1 MIWQLT
7 VIRTQ
12 AGCLGI
18 LLCGL
23 IVHLQAKS
31 QPQATPAV
39 ASVFVTSFNL
49 VGADAL
55 PPGLLDPYLSE
66 HTMQKKTLVE
76 LRKMAAQLEKQLQTQ
91 HGLSSAKVWVPLQED
106 KLGVVDLRVLPGQI
120 RQVRLARPA
129 TSDRETR
136 ALALL
141 ADQFKPGALLEQAAL
156 ERTSVALSKLLGET
170 PKLTL
175 APSPTMG
182 QYDLVLEPIQ
192 VEKYSLSTSV
202 DNLGSLY
209 TNAAKD
215 RTQLQIR
222 NSLFNADML
231 SFAAQLLTP
240 NQKTLQTRY
249 EVPLGLSDFKLG
261 LSNISA
267 RYQLVDAYASLQ
279 AKGDS
284 HITGVDLS
292 NHLLRSPN
300 LNLTL
305 RGEAQ
310 SKRTRSLQA
319 GVPVTDRRIHAFNL
333 GLFGDGPALGGTR
346 SGNLVLTTGHV
357 DMSLVASDVTA
368 DTAQIAGRYQKL
380 TARGEQSVTLGQSQR
395 AQVNFSVQRAR
406 KNLDPTESMLV
417 GGISGVRAY
426 PIGEAASDRGAVLN
440 LELHHRWNEQWRGLL
455 FYDQGWVTLRQSVVA
470 GTTTAN
476 NYILNGAGFSVVW
489 SPTPST
495 EMALMPAWKLR
506 ANPAADTTTGADS
519 DGRTSKMRLW
529 FFATQ
534 QF

>member
-1 MIWQLT
+1 MMWRPA
-7 VIRTQ
+7 VMRTP
-12 AGCLGI
+12 ARCLGI

-31 QPQATPAV
+31 QPQPTPAV

-76 LRKMAAQLEKQLQTQ
+76 LRKLAAQLEKQLQTQ
-91 HGLSSAKVWVPLQED
+91 YGLSSAKVWVPLQED

-129 TSDRETR
+129 TSERETR

-141 ADQFKPGALLEQAAL
+141 TDQFKPGALLEQTAL
-156 ERTSVALSKLLGET
+156 ERTSLALTKLLGET
-170 PKLTL
+170 PRLTL
-175 APSPTMG
+175 TPSPTIG
-182 QYDLVLEPIQ
+182 EYDLVLEPIQ
-192 VEKYSLSTSV
+192 VEKYSLSTSI

-215 RTQLQIR
+215 KTQLQIR

-231 SFAAQLLTP
+231 SFAGQLLTP
-240 NQKTLQTRY
+240 NQKTLQARY

-261 LSNISA
+261 ISNISA

-292 NHLLRSPN
+292 NNLLRSPG
-300 LNLTL
+300 LNLTV
-305 RGEAQ
+305 RAEAQ
-310 SKRTRSLQA
+310 SKRSRNLQA
-319 GVPVTDRRIHAFNL
+319 GVPVSDRRMHAFNL
-333 GLFGDGPALGGTR
+333 GLFGDGPALSGTR
-346 SGNLVLTTGHV
+346 AGNLVLTTGHV
-357 DMSLVASDVTA
+357 DMSQVASDVTA
-368 DTAQIAGRYQKL
+368 DTAKIAGRYQKL
-380 TARGEQSVTLGQSQR
+380 TARGEQSIALGAGQR
-395 AQVNFSVQRAR
+395 GQVNFSVQRAR
-406 KNLDPTESMLV
+406 KNLDSTEAMLV

-426 PIGEAASDRGAVLN
+426 PIGEAASDMGAVLN

-489 SPTPST
+489 SPSPRT

-506 ANPAADTTTGADS
+506 VNPAADPTTGADS
-519 DGRTSKMRLW
+519 DGKTSKIRVW

>member
-1 MIWQLT
+1 MIWRR
-7 VIRTQ
+7 IRAPIKASCFGAVLCGFAMATETQ
-12 AGCLGI
+12 A
-18 LLCGL
+18 
-23 IVHLQAKS
+23 

-55 PPGLLDPYLSE
+55 PPGLLDPFLSE

-76 LRKMAAQLEKQLQTQ
+76 LRKLAAQLEKQLQTQ
-91 HGLSSAKVWVPLQED
+91 YGLSSAKVWVPLQED
-106 KLGVVDLRVLPGQI
+106 KLGVVDVRVLPGQI

-141 ADQFKPGALLEQAAL
+141 ADQFRPGSLLEQAAL
-156 ERTSVALSKLLGET
+156 ERTSLALTKLLGET
-170 PKLTL
+170 PRLTL
-175 APSPTMG
+175 SPSTTMG

-192 VEKYSLSTSV
+192 LEKYSLSTSI
-202 DNLGSLY
+202 DNLGSRY
-209 TNAAKD
+209 TNVARDK
-215 RTQLQIR
+215 TQLQIR
-222 NSLFNADML
+222 NNLFNADVL
-231 SFAAQLLTP
+231 SIAGQLLTP

-249 EVPLGLSDFKLG
+249 DVPLGLSDFKLG
-261 LSNISA
+261 ISNLTA

-284 HITGVDLS
+284 HITGIDLS
-292 NHLLRSPN
+292 NHLIRSPH

-319 GVPVTDRRIHAFNL
+319 GVPTTDRRIHAFNL

-346 SGNLVLTTGHV
+346 SGNLILTAGHV

-368 DTAQIAGRYQKL
+368 DTAKIAGRYQKL
-380 TARGEQSVTLGQSQR
+380 TARGEQSVALGQGQR
-395 AQVNFSVQRAR
+395 AQVNFSLQRAR
-406 KNLDPTESMLV
+406 KNLDSTESMLI

-426 PIGEAASDRGAVLN
+426 PIGEAAADMGAVLN

-455 FYDQGWVTLRQSVVA
+455 FYDQGWVTIRQSVIA

-476 NYILNGAGFSVVW
+476 NYILNGTGFSVVW

-495 EMALMPAWKLR
+495 EIALMPVWKLR

-519 DGRTSKMRLW
+519 DGRASKMRVW
-529 FFATQ
+529 VFATQ

>member
-1 MIWQLT
+1 MCRPPVLH
-7 VIRTQ
+7 RH
-12 AGCLGI
+12 ARGLGI

-23 IVHLQAKS
+23 IVHVQAQS
-31 QPQATPAV
+31 QTQATPAV

-76 LRKMAAQLEKQLQTQ
+76 LRKLAAQLEKQLQTQ
-91 HGLSSAKVWVPLQED
+91 YGLSSAKVWVPLQED
-106 KLGVVDLRVLPGQI
+106 NLGVVDLRVLPGQI

-129 TSDRETR
+129 ASDRETR

-141 ADQFKPGALLEQAAL
+141 TDQFKPGTLLEQTAL
-156 ERTSVALSKLLGET
+156 ERTSLALTKLLGET
-170 PKLTL
+170 PRLTL

-192 VEKYSLSTSV
+192 VEKYSLNTSI
-202 DNLGSLY
+202 DNLGSPY
-209 TNAAKD
+209 TNVVRDK
-215 RTQLQIR
+215 TQLQIR
-222 NSLFNADML
+222 NSLFNADTL
-231 SFAAQLLTP
+231 SLSGQLLTP
-240 NQKTLQTRY
+240 NQKTLQMRY
-249 EVPLGLSDFKLG
+249 DVPLGLSNFKLG
-261 LSNISA
+261 LSNISTG
-267 RYQLVDAYASLQ
+267 YQLVDAYASLQ

-284 HITGVDLS
+284 HITGIDLS
-292 NHLLRSPN
+292 NNLLRTPG
-300 LNLTL
+300 LNLTA
-305 RGEAQ
+305 RAEVQ
-310 SKRTRSLQA
+310 SKRSRSLQA
-319 GVPVTDRRIHAFNL
+319 GVPITDRRMHAFNL

-346 SGNLVLTTGHV
+346 AANMVLTTGHV
-357 DMSLVASDVTA
+357 DMSQVASDVIA

-380 TARGEQSVTLGQSQR
+380 TARGEQSIALGASQR
-395 AQVNFSVQRAR
+395 AQINLSVQRAR
-406 KNLDPTESMLV
+406 KNLDPTEAMLV

-426 PIGEAASDRGAVLN
+426 PIGEAAADRGAVLN

-455 FYDQGWVTLRQSVVA
+455 FYDQGWVTLRQSMVA

-489 SPTPST
+489 SPSPRT

-506 ANPAADTTTGADS
+506 VNPAADTTTGADS
-519 DGRTSKMRLW
+519 DGRTSKIRVW